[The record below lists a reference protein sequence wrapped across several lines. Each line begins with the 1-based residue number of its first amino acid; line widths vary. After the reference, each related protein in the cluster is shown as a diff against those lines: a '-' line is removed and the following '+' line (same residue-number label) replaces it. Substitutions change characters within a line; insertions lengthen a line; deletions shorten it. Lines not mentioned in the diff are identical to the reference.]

1 MVIHGEVLAMAA
13 MDEEMPK
20 SPLKMPSEGVFIVVG
35 KLLGGL
41 VRDGVRGRRSRKIGE
56 PVALRIGQ
64 NKRRV
69 NRSEGRIAVMGRITV
84 IGRIA

>member
-1 MVIHGEVLAMAA
+1 
-13 MDEEMPK
+13 
-20 SPLKMPSEGVFIVVG
+20 MPSEGVFIAVG

-64 NKRRV
+64 NKLRV
-69 NRSEGRIAVMGRITV
+69 NRSEGRIAV
-84 IGRIA
+84 IGRIAVMHRIGSRRQGRIGAIRCDGLSLRC

>member
-20 SPLKMPSEGVFIVVG
+20 SPLKMPFEGVFIAVG

-56 PVALRIGQ
+56 PVALRGYPKKDSTLGISGKCSRGVQ
-64 NKRRV
+64 RR
-69 NRSEGRIAVMGRITV
+69 
-84 IGRIA
+84 